1 MPWPEFG
8 IWSGKT
14 AAELRP
20 VIVALCNAVGDRYE
34 CIGWDRPEW
43 PVNLDQSESTLDL
56 GYKSAALV
64 EADLY
69 RLDLFRYGWWGM
81 VANGIAALVNLGN
94 STIPGGATTQCG
106 GWSKT
111 GTGAGHGSDL
121 WTIEDLE
128 THVGLGA
135 LSYSVIGGP
144 MHLFDEVAPN
154 RLRQMLD
161 ELIYPVIFPKNRRDY
176 PTLSSEGW
184 TEADTIAAA
193 EEGSAFIGPTGSPA
207 DPKDGD
213 DVWPLIDLAD
223 VDFAEGQ
230 RGWLYGT
237 MTNNPGF
244 TAIIGRKK
252 TEAYSVL
259 AFDEC
264 ENETGLLGEI
274 IAQYIVVQRPTI
286 TESLDGVDLEILG
299 ATLSMGGGDTT
310 MYKEINDAEFFSAIT
325 GKLSV
330 PFEFTNFANAPD
342 SPFSHTTDG
351 LGYKDI
357 GAIFASLKF
366 GQDVLPPGTPHTTR
380 SECTRFILDIT
391 AHCSDQ

>member
-8 IWSGKT
+8 TWSNKT

-34 CIGWDRPEW
+34 CIGMNRPSW
-43 PVNLDQSESTLDL
+43 PVNLDQSESTLDI
-56 GYKSAALV
+56 GTKSAALV

-81 VANGIAALVNLGN
+81 IANGISALVNRG
-94 STIPGGATTQCG
+94 SATFPSGTTTQCG

-128 THVGLGA
+128 THVGLGT

-176 PTLSSEGW
+176 PALEAEGW
-184 TEADTIAAA
+184 TEAATLEVAGEAAMHY
-193 EEGSAFIGPTGSPA
+193 GNSTLLPN
-207 DPKDGD
+207 PKDGD
-213 DVWPLIDLAD
+213 DAWGYMPESDDL
-223 VDFAEGQ
+223 FAHAY
-230 RGWLYGT
+230 RGWLFAQLV
-237 MTNNPGF
+237 PD
-244 TAIIGRKK
+244 TAFNVIIGRRK
-252 TEAYSVL
+252 TVGHCVL
-259 AFDEC
+259 CFDQC
-264 ENETGLLGEI
+264 QNETGVLGEI
-274 IAQYIVVQRPTI
+274 LAQYLVIQKSSI
-286 TESLDGVDLEILG
+286 TESLDGADFEVLG
-299 ATLSMGGGDTT
+299 ATRTLSGSNLDQ
-310 MYKEINDAEFFSAIT
+310 YEEINDAEFFSSIT

-330 PFEFTNFANAPD
+330 GIALGNFANNPD
-342 SPFSHTTDG
+342 SPFTYALDS
-351 LGYKDI
+351 LGYTDI
-357 GAIFASLKF
+357 GSVFASLKF
-366 GQDVLPPGTPHTTR
+366 GADTEGNHSTR

-391 AHCSDQ
+391 AHLSDQ